1 MFHCVYI
8 GRRTPAKKTQPN
20 SLTEAMMMDT
30 EAAVMVNLDF
40 LTGGDVDIED
50 DDDGSMMAEYTDMES
65 GDDLDDEVKSVKR
78 KGKQHIV
85 YLMSTY

>member
-1 MFHCVYI
+1 
-8 GRRTPAKKTQPN
+8 
-20 SLTEAMMMDT
+20 MMMDT

-50 DDDGSMMAEYTDMES
+50 DDDGSMMTEYPDMEP

-78 KGKQHIV
+78 KGKQHVIHLTPG
-85 YLMSTY
+85 Y